1 MSSVSKA
8 VFHAIDLEKSFEV
21 QYNPKELKH
30 DKSVPW
36 QEHPTQGKTSELE
49 FQKVSPATLTLELMF
64 DTTRDGADVREV
76 WVNRLLELTN
86 PVNPSKSGEA
96 KELGKVRPT
105 VVWFCWGDLA
115 FQGVVES
122 IGTSYIFFAANGV
135 PLRAKVSVKMK
146 EWVPAE
152 YKPSGANSRGYGST
166 SVHLVPLAAGQTLS
180 ALAALF
186 GVTAQELGVLN
197 GLSDL
202 LDVEPGTMIAVPRI

>member
-8 VFHAIDLEKSFEV
+8 VFHAIDLGRSFEV

-36 QEHPTQGKTSELE
+36 QEQPTQGKQSGLE
-49 FQKVSPATLTLELMF
+49 FQKVSPATLTLDLLF

-86 PVNPSKSGEA
+86 PVTPSKSGEA
-96 KELGKVRPT
+96 RELGKQRPT

-122 IGTSYIFFAANGV
+122 VGTTYIFFARSGV
-135 PLRAKVSVKMK
+135 PLRAKVAVKMK
-146 EWVPAE
+146 EWVPE
-152 YKPSGANSRGYGST
+152 DYKASARTSKGYGGA
-166 SVHLVPLAAGQTLS
+166 SVHLVALAAGQTLS
-180 ALAALF
+180 ALAALYD
-186 GVTAQELGVLN
+186 VTVQEVGMLN

-202 LDVEPGTMIAVPRI
+202 LDVEPGTLIALPRR